1 MKKMVLLMIMLLLPC
16 TIVLADDEIEYDE
29 AVKTIQEIMKDYYI
43 RGRYIQYN
51 SGKESRGNMPPE
63 EATSQDMKY
72 AVCSSYTYNIYD
84 QAFGI
89 YNNTKTTELIDSFP
103 TTADETIALKKYKT
117 NNDLVI
123 YYENTTE
130 NNKSYYINGN
140 SRNEEISFNDFIALI
155 RPGDIFGYTGHVMI
169 AYDIVDIDGDGE
181 IDDVLM
187 LNAGQSPFIR
197 TKLEG
202 TNRLSH
208 NIFKSEYGDNGFL
221 DIPVEGTIKY
231 FWLSKRLLFG
241 DGNTIKCGEEECIV
255 VRPFYNDNNGNAKF
269 NFNIDYN
276 QYKKGK
282 LRIEYPGLTIEK
294 TVDKND
300 NNSVY
305 MGDTLTYSIEVTNN
319 SNITNN
325 GITYQSFII
334 EEQIDE
340 NMQYVSANNGATIDG
355 NIVKWNISALGAGES
370 IILTYSATVNKLSTK
385 PIKAIGKFYKD
396 DNSKD
401 VYIATGTVSNS
412 IIVRDYL
419 IYKNFSTCYR
429 SSTKTGLNL
438 INDVYACISN
448 DNFSVDFTEFNF
460 DNLIL
465 KKNGETYSHNNAIYL
480 NEENNQFYKMI
491 LNNYWNALTIRNN
504 GTSDYYYLP
513 RWSGDKANI
522 RAKTINPSDF
532 KDGDVLIYYVENSKF
547 INELG
552 LYAYIYIDG
561 KFVGKNYNG
570 ESNERNEFS
579 ADSYQY
585 KTSLYSDYQ
594 SLDDNDPE
602 YEFMNYQTLFNKDYY
617 VILRPVTTNIILN
630 VKDYK
635 MISDKQI
642 LYGININTSLDE
654 LTSKIDTTG
663 NIKGIFDGNNNHD
676 DIKTGNRVVVE
687 FGKDNNTLEYIL
699 SVRGDILG
707 TGSIDKKGGKVVSKY
722 IIDGNGLVG
731 DEYIYAADYNY
742 DGKIKMND
750 VVEMLRDMPT

>member
-255 VRPFYNDNNGNAKF
+255 VRPFYNDNNGNAK
-269 NFNIDYN
+269 
-276 QYKKGK
+276 
-282 LRIEYPGLTIEK
+282 L
-294 TVDKND
+294 
-300 NNSVY
+300 
-305 MGDTLTYSIEVTNN
+305 
-319 SNITNN
+319 
-325 GITYQSFII
+325 
-334 EEQIDE
+334 
-340 NMQYVSANNGATIDG
+340 
-355 NIVKWNISALGAGES
+355 
-370 IILTYSATVNKLSTK
+370 
-385 PIKAIGKFYKD
+385 
-396 DNSKD
+396 
-401 VYIATGTVSNS
+401 
-412 IIVRDYL
+412 
-419 IYKNFSTCYR
+419 
-429 SSTKTGLNL
+429 
-438 INDVYACISN
+438 
-448 DNFSVDFTEFNF
+448 
-460 DNLIL
+460 
-465 KKNGETYSHNNAIYL
+465 
-480 NEENNQFYKMI
+480 
-491 LNNYWNALTIRNN
+491 
-504 GTSDYYYLP
+504 
-513 RWSGDKANI
+513 
-522 RAKTINPSDF
+522 
-532 KDGDVLIYYVENSKF
+532 
-547 INELG
+547 
-552 LYAYIYIDG
+552 AYIWEI
-561 KFVGKNYNG
+561 
-570 ESNERNEFS
+570 
-579 ADSYQY
+579 
-585 KTSLYSDYQ
+585 
-594 SLDDNDPE
+594 
-602 YEFMNYQTLFNKDYY
+602 
-617 VILRPVTTNIILN
+617 
-630 VKDYK
+630 
-635 MISDKQI
+635 
-642 LYGININTSLDE
+642 
-654 LTSKIDTTG
+654 
-663 NIKGIFDGNNNHD
+663 H
-676 DIKTGNRVVVE
+676 
-687 FGKDNNTLEYIL
+687 
-699 SVRGDILG
+699 
-707 TGSIDKKGGKVVSKY
+707 
-722 IIDGNGLVG
+722 
-731 DEYIYAADYNY
+731 
-742 DGKIKMND
+742 
-750 VVEMLRDMPT
+750 